1 VVREKMRS
9 SERFLLVGNRNG
21 IQPQK
26 NFALIPLCSTRN
38 TKEMGGINLSASW
51 ATPSSITNRMVG
63 NPTKLQDGVPII
75 TKVTDVMMPW
85 ETGEYF

>member
-1 VVREKMRS
+1 
-9 SERFLLVGNRNG
+9 
-21 IQPQK
+21 
-26 NFALIPLCSTRN
+26 
-38 TKEMGGINLSASW
+38 MGGINLSASW